1 MWQEIFSL
9 SFFTSLF
16 TATIRLAM
24 PILYAALGQ
33 IFTQKAGILNLGVE
47 GTIVIGAMT
56 AFTVTFF
63 SGSLWLGLLVAIIVG
78 MLWSS
83 IMAWLSNTMNANQV
97 IAGIGLNILGIGIA
111 SYLYRIFFGVQ
122 MLPPQV
128 TPFPVISIPYL
139 SELPFIGQVLFQNNI
154 LVYLAFVLVLVTWF
168 VMERTTFG
176 LRIKMVGEHPRAAD
190 AKGINVRLIRNLAVI
205 IGGAYAGA
213 AGAYMST
220 AYMNLFTDNLV
231 SGQGYM
237 AVAVV
242 IFAKFRPLW
251 AMVGSFVFVLANAL
265 QMRLQAIGVEVPNQ
279 IMLMLPYVVT
289 IFALVSTSR
298 KAQMPS
304 AYTKPFV
311 RMER

>member
-1 MWQEIFSL
+1 
-9 SFFTSLF
+9 
-16 TATIRLAM
+16 
-24 PILYAALGQ
+24 
-33 IFTQKAGILNLGVE
+33 
-47 GTIVIGAMT
+47 
-56 AFTVTFF
+56 
-63 SGSLWLGLLVAIIVG
+63 
-78 MLWSS
+78 
-83 IMAWLSNTMNANQV
+83 
-97 IAGIGLNILGIGIA
+97 
-111 SYLYRIFFGVQ
+111 
-122 MLPPQV
+122 
-128 TPFPVISIPYL
+128 
-139 SELPFIGQVLFQNNI
+139 LFQNNI
-154 LVYLAFVLVLVTWF
+154 LVYLAFALVLVTWF

-279 IMLMLPYVVT
+279 IMLMLPYIVT

>member
-1 MWQEIFSL
+1 MWAEIFSA
-9 SFFTSLF
+9 SFFISLF
-16 TATIRLAM
+16 SATIRLAV

-33 IFTQKAGILNLGVE
+33 VFTQKAGILNLGVE
-47 GTIVIGAMT
+47 GTMVIGAMT
-56 AFTVTFF
+56 AFTVAFF
-63 SGSLWLGLLVAIIVG
+63 SGSLWFAFFCAIVAGLL
-78 MLWSS
+78 WSAL
-83 IMAWLSNTMNANQV
+83 MAWLSNTMNANQV
-97 IAGIGLNILGIGIA
+97 IAGIGLNILGSGIA
-111 SYLYRIFFGVQ
+111 SYLYRVFFGVR
-122 MLPPQV
+122 MLPPQIS
-128 TPFPVISIPYL
+128 PFSVVEIPIL
-139 SELPFIGQVLFQNNI
+139 ARIPFIGPVLFQNNV
-154 LVYLAFVLVLVTWF
+154 LVYIAFVLVFVTWF

-190 AKGINVRLIRNLAVI
+190 AKGIHVRYIRNLAVL

-231 SGQGYM
+231 AGQGFM

-242 IFAKFRPLW
+242 IFAKFRPVW
-251 AMVGSFVFVLANAL
+251 AMIGSFIFVLANAL
-265 QMRLQAIGVEVPNQ
+265 QMRLQAIGVSVPNQ

-289 IFALVSTSR
+289 IFALISTAK